1 MAFILFAVPSG
12 QLAARLGRRQTVSVG
27 ILIVILTYLATYG
40 FVTTRAA
47 YAITL
52 FVAGM
57 GGALV
62 LVNILP
68 LVYDL
73 GDERHFG
80 AVTGLVAVPVQSAAV
95 IGPSVAGV
103 TVEWVGSQR
112 VLFLVAVIVLLAAWA
127 LLQRVRP
134 SPAASQRIRLGE
146 LTP

>member
-1 MAFILFAVPSG
+1 
-12 QLAARLGRRQTVSVG
+12 
-27 ILIVILTYLATYG
+27 
-40 FVTTRAA
+40 
-47 YAITL
+47 
-52 FVAGM
+52 
-57 GGALV
+57 V

-80 AVTGLVAVPVQSAAV
+80 SFTGLVAVPVQSAAV

-112 VLFLVAVIVLLAAWA
+112 VLFLVAVVVLLAAWA

-134 SPAASQRIRLGE
+134 SPTASQRIHAGE